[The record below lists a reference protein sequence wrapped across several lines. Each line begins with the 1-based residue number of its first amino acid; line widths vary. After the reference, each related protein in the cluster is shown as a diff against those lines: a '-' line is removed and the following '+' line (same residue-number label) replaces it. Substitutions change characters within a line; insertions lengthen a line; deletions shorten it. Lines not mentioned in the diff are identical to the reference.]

1 MVYESAKSF
10 YWKHVKPYVTI
21 VFLVI
26 ILIFLSEL
34 ANVAVRYMIKL
45 FVDKSG
51 LYLADELAKV
61 DYTNFLY
68 IIFGVTLGLIIL
80 ASVFMWLRYHFG
92 NIILTKSA
100 KSAKLDVL
108 KHLFN
113 LDYGFF
119 SKNKSG
125 TLITRFTRI
134 DRSMHGITES
144 FFLSILPGVIQLVIS
159 LFVLFYLHWSYALI
173 VIVGLAIS
181 VSFNIVLQK
190 KQFPVQEELNE
201 AEEREN
207 SLVADSFTNVET
219 IKLYAKEEYM
229 YAQFEKRAEK
239 TREKK
244 LELENFYR
252 WFDPFNSF
260 FPQVMLVAVFVAAAV
275 LMINKN
281 ATLGDLFFVE
291 ATFLGIMGYLR
302 YVLFMFRTLY
312 MSLIDLDTVGEY
324 LQTKPAVVDTTTKR
338 LEFKKGEFEIN
349 AISFSYQEQTWM
361 NDVTLKIPAKKR
373 VAFVGKSG
381 SGKSTLVKLLCR
393 FYDVDK
399 GQILLSGQDISKVT
413 QSSLREQ
420 IAAVPQEGIL
430 FDDTIYNNLLFV
442 RPTATKQEVFA
453 AIKAAQ
459 LDDVIANLPKKE
471 HTFVGERGVRLS
483 GGERQ
488 RVSIARAILANRPII
503 FLDEATSALDSETEH
518 KIQKALSILLKD
530 KTAVIIAH
538 RLSTIMHAD
547 KIVVL
552 DEGKV
557 VEEGTHAEL
566 LKKKGKY
573 YSLWKFQKDGFIE

>member
-1 MVYESAKSF
+1 MFFV
-10 YWKHVKPYVTI
+10 VI
-21 VFLVI
+21 VVL
-26 ILIFLSEL
+26 LIFLTEL
-34 ANVAVRYMIKL
+34 TNVAIRYIGKI
-45 FVDKSG
+45 FIDKSG
-51 LYLADELAKV
+51 LYLADQLEKV
-61 DYTNFLY
+61 RYIDFLSY
-68 IIFGVTLGLIIL
+68 IFAVSIALILL

-108 KHLFN
+108 RHIFM

-144 FFLSILPGVIQLVIS
+144 FFLSILPGVLQLIIS
-159 LFVLFYLHWSYALI
+159 LVVLFTLHWSYAVI
-173 VIVGLAIS
+173 VIIGLAIS
-181 VSFNIVLQK
+181 VTFNIVLQK
-190 KQFPVQEELNE
+190 KQFPVQEELNT
-201 AEEREN
+201 AEEQEN

-219 IKLYAKEEYM
+219 IKLYAKEDYM

-244 LELENFYR
+244 LELEHFYR

-260 FPQVMLVAVFVAAAV
+260 FPQVMLTAVFIAAGV
-275 LMINKN
+275 LFLNKN

-312 MSLIDLDTVGEY
+312 MSLIDLDSVGDY
-324 LQTKPAVVDTTTKR
+324 LQTKPQVIDKTNAELK
-338 LEFKKGEFEIN
+338 LKKPEFIIKDV
-349 AISFSYQEQTWM
+349 SFSYQDQSWM
-361 NDVTLKIPAKKR
+361 KYVSLTIPAHKK

-381 SGKSTLVKLLCR
+381 SGKSTLVRLLCR

-399 GQILLSGQDISKVT
+399 GHIYLDGVDISQVT
-413 QSSLREQ
+413 QYSLRSQ

-442 RPTATKQEVFA
+442 RPTATRAEVMA

-459 LDDVIANLPKKE
+459 LDDVIEQLPQKE
-471 HTFVGERGVRLS
+471 HTLVGERGVRLS

-488 RVSIARAILANRPII
+488 RVSIARAILADRPII

-518 KIQKALSILLKD
+518 KIQKALATLLKG
-530 KTAVIIAH
+530 KTAVIVAH

-547 KIVVL
+547 KIVVI
-552 DEGKV
+552 DAGRI
-557 VEEGTHAEL
+557 VEEGTHTQL
-566 LKKKGKY
+566 LKKKGTY
-573 YSLWKFQKDGFIE
+573 YTLWKFQKDGFIE